1 MLKRTCMLG
10 TRGKL
15 PQLVQS
21 QNVIR
26 IGWASTVLIL
36 DVSVW
41 GDWEAEF
48 QVMWDKRTVTEKTNK
63 QTKKNQLLRMTW
75 DHSCTFFPGTRYY
88 IVDQK
93 RDSTVIIISDWRIII
108 TFGFSLELEINLCLK
123 PHETGN
129 FHYIQNSWQTYFN
142 NFTMV
147 KMQLHILVHL
157 TCTNTSH
164 I

>member
-1 MLKRTCMLG
+1 MQEVLKRTCMLG

-63 QTKKNQLLRMTW
+63 QNNCLEWHEITR
-75 DHSCTFFPGTRYY
+75 TFFPGTRYY

-93 RDSTVIIISDWRIII
+93 RDSTVIIISGWRIII